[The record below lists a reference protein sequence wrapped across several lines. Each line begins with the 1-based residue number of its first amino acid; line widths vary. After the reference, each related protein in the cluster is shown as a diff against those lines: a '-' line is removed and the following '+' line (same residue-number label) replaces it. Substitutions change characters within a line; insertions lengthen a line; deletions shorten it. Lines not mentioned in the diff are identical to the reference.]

1 MPSRLTSNPEYGIG
15 RPRAD
20 SRDYLEPVPIV
31 DATIANR
38 KPSPRL
44 GVVVEFPLSVGTIP

>member
-1 MPSRLTSNPEYGIG
+1 MGSEGQEPIAAIT
-15 RPRAD
+15 
-20 SRDYLEPVPIV
+20 LEPVAIV